1 MKTNKIFHLNLYAL
15 IVAMLIT
22 ISASATD
29 VGSPKGAFS
38 VSPTG
43 GGVYSVA
50 IEAPTGL
57 KEIQPNIAIT
67 YNSQSGQ
74 GIVGYGCNV
83 SGISV
88 ITRAPKDIAH
98 DLTAKGITFQ
108 NTDAFYI
115 DGKRLLFQSGT
126 EGAEGAVYT
135 PEGEPFTEVIMHTS
149 TYNSSPTIWF
159 EARSCNGIT
168 YKYGTTISHSL
179 FVYNNGAY
187 YQNAWYIS
195 RVEDQTGNYM
205 TFSYDHDHNFVYP
218 SQIAYGYNNNGSGSS
233 KTVNFT
239 YEDEPND
246 QPSFYVKGIKV
257 TKAKRL
263 SNIRTASGSTTYRS
277 YNLTYTNMTLG
288 NRILSALSSINEKNG
303 NNSQLPQMGLEWQS
317 SSSYNQTIS
326 HPSVN
331 LAQPYTSTTF
341 GSLNFFAGDVNGDGF
356 SDIIQFSPIIDSN
369 GLEIDN
375 CVLVYRSS
383 FNKTFQYLSYQSP
396 IACSLGQ
403 SFDFGNMAR
412 RFGMPSLFDFD
423 GDGLNDIL
431 VPNMIVT
438 NQGNTY
444 YAHYRILYGEH
455 IKSGSSSVPPAL
467 DLPLSTN
474 KMHLYTTGDVDNDGK
489 SNIVALERD
498 VTGSGYLMRIVDSP
512 DANGNYP
519 YTNVS
524 IPLPS
529 APQELFLADY
539 NNNGLNDLMIVCG
552 SSYTILWNQTG
563 TGASNVFSSSS
574 STQGSTVSYKLHME
588 MGDFNGDGNPDFLL
602 GSKESNVWH
611 IAYGNGDGTFTKQSV
626 GTFDIYDQTTDND
639 DDKMRCFV
647 YDFNGDGR
655 SDVVIEKAVYSGSS
669 FSLTKT
675 MWLQSSGTAL
685 SLVKTATSVKE
696 DDGLASHYMLG
707 DFTGDGRV
715 ELMNYGYDCY
725 NGSYANVNPTLN
737 MYTQSSFTEQ
747 SGKVTQITDGFGN
760 QTTVTYK
767 SLINSGKY
775 TVQSGD
781 TLPMAD
787 VSLPLNVVTKTVQT
801 NGVANNITLNYEYEG
816 LKAHLRG
823 RGLLGFSKTKT
834 IDQSTSDS
842 TVISRVWDLQ
852 FFVPNITSTAIYR
865 GGNNE
870 TSSSNLTIVAKGS
883 GNYFAYPSTQTST
896 DMYGNVTTITR
907 EFNTT
912 YGYMTSEKV
921 ANGASMYKKTAYTS
935 YIKKGLVWL
944 PQTITFTQKHSDD
957 TDIYTDVATYTYNN
971 IGLPT
976 QKIIHQNVNSKSVTT
991 NYTYDAI
998 GNIISEISSGTG
1010 IPNITRYYTY
1020 DSNKRDITRI
1030 YTSPA
1035 TTNVYYTYDTWG
1047 NVLTEQDRTNS
1058 SNYLTTTFTYDGW
1071 GRKTSE
1077 TSPTGLVTNY
1087 SLGWGTSQARKYYR
1101 YEKTQGRSAHYIWYD
1116 ACGREVLDSV
1126 RVLKGIPSTLIT
1138 TYDSRGRVS
1147 EKKNSVGQ
1155 VARTDNYT
1163 YDNWNR
1169 VTARNTNYEGNTI
1182 YTYGNRSIQSTK
1194 NGNVYTKTF
1203 DAWGNVKSSVDPI
1216 SSVSYNYLSNG
1227 KPGTIT
1233 SNGSTMT
1240 MEYDGVG
1247 NQTLLDDPDAGETT
1261 YTYNAAG
1268 QILTQ
1273 TDARNITTQNTYD
1286 NLGRLSSVT
1295 VDGVATTYTYGT
1307 SGNEILRLT
1316 KEQRGNNTID
1326 YTHDQYGRLSTVQ
1339 RTVAGSDVLTYS
1351 YTYNSNDQISQV
1363 TYPGSVAVG
1372 YTYDDYGYRIGM
1384 SVNGNS
1390 VWSVP
1395 THNGYNVIT
1404 TLQGR
1409 NTTTY
1414 VDGAY
1419 RVNAKM
1425 EGNTRALTFIHSF
1438 TTGNMTSRMGVAG
1451 ELVTENFTYDGIDR
1465 LTGVAI
1471 PTSSISSL
1479 SYLASIT
1486 GEKLSD
1492 LLQRFAEPME
1502 RMSQSVERNAAS
1514 VSSISASMSISYGA
1528 NGNISSKS
1536 GLGNYTYP
1544 STNATHPHA
1553 VKNVANTSNL
1563 ISTAAQSI
1571 SYTGFGKVSNIS
1583 DNGYAM
1589 SFVYGPDFERWKT
1602 VLTQNGTTKR
1612 TTIYA
1617 DNYEKITEN
1626 GVTRQ
1631 IYYLDDDVICMK
1643 VNSGSPVLYKGWTDN
1658 LGSYLQLIDN
1668 TGVSV
1673 FEAQYDAW
1681 GRQEVTKNNVGF
1693 HRGYTGHEMLPE
1705 FGLINMNGRLYDP
1718 LLGRFLSPDNYVQ
1731 LPDFSQ
1737 SLNRY
1742 SYCLNNPL
1750 KYTDPSG
1757 DFLLELGLGLLGA
1770 YMFGASVNKGELNP
1784 LKWDWKNEMTYFGI
1798 AFGAAVGAIGG
1809 YGIINPGTV
1818 SFGIGIDTPYL
1829 SLGTSI
1835 GVIGSGTDWNFDFH
1849 WTTAAGDGGSIK
1861 QIKGEKKLEEE
1872 LNSFRNN
1879 ARINYSAYSY
1889 AASSLAVLNDDW
1901 MGIGVYDDVII
1912 PVVYGVATYNFYQD
1926 NKELFGKMWS
1936 EAESILSKHRRE
1948 NSGFVYELHPYKT
1961 GMYKNYRTGQLEQL
1975 GPNDVWKI
1983 GQTTHGT
1990 DRYKKESYEFKNFQM
2005 VPIYWGTTTELL
2017 IMEKIYLYSYAFQ
2030 HGHLPPG
2037 NRIFK

>member
-98 DLTAKGITFQ
+98 DQTAKGITFQ

-205 TFSYDHDHNFVYP
+205 TFSYDYDHNFVYP

-356 SDIIQFSPIIDSN
+356 SDIIQFSPINNSN
-369 GLEIDN
+369 GIEIDN

-467 DLPLSTN
+467 DIPLSTN
-474 KMHLYTTGDVDNDGK
+474 KMHLYATGDVDNDGK
-489 SNIVALERD
+489 SNIVVLERD
-498 VTGSGYLMRIVDSP
+498 VTGSGYLMRVVDSP

-602 GSKESNVWH
+602 GTKESNFWH

-737 MYTQSSFTEQ
+737 MYTQSSFTAQ

-921 ANGASMYKKTAYTS
+921 ANGTSIYKKTAYTS

-1020 DSNKRDITRI
+1020 ASNKRDITRI

-1058 SNYLTTTFTYDGW
+1058 SNYLTTTYTYDGW

-1077 TSPTGLVTNY
+1077 TLPTGVVTNY
-1087 SLGWGTSQARKYYR
+1087 SYGWGTSQARKYYT
-1101 YEKTQGRSAHYIWYD
+1101 YEKTQGRSAHLKWFD

-1147 EKKNSVGQ
+1147 ETRNSVGQ
-1155 VARTDNYT
+1155 VIRRDNYT

-1169 VTARNTNYEGNTI
+1169 VTAKNTNYEGNTT

-1194 NGNVYTKTF
+1194 NGHIYTKTF
-1203 DAWGNVKSSVDPI
+1203 DAWGNIKSAVDPV

-1240 MEYDGVG
+1240 MEYDEVG
-1247 NQTLLDDPDAGETT
+1247 NQTLLNDPDAGEIT

-1425 EGNTRALTFIHSF
+1425 EGDTRALTFFHSS
-1438 TTGNMTSRMGVAG
+1438 TTGNLTSRMGVAG

-1479 SYLASIT
+1479 TYLASIT

-1544 STNATHPHA
+1544 STNAAHPHA

-1668 TGVSV
+1668 TGASV

-1750 KYTDPSG
+1750 KYVDRSG
-1757 DFLLELGLGLLGA
+1757 ELFGIDDVFIAITIGAIVGA
-1770 YMFGASVNKGELNP
+1770 YIGGAVANHYQWNP
-1784 LKWDWKNEMTYFGI
+1784 FKWNYSSFWTYAGLAIGGIAGGYAGFGI
-1798 AFGAAVGAIGG
+1798 ASGQLGLSLKAITPLGAVGVN
-1809 YGIINPGTV
+1809 YWK
-1818 SFGIGIDTPYL
+1818 D
-1829 SLGTSI
+1829 
-1835 GVIGSGTDWNFDFH
+1835 
-1849 WTTAAGDGGSIK
+1849 
-1861 QIKGEKKLEEE
+1861 
-1872 LNSFRNN
+1872 RNN
-1879 ARINYSAYSY
+1879 NNRI
-1889 AASSLAVLNDDW
+1889 
-1901 MGIGVYDDVII
+1901 
-1912 PVVYGVATYNFYQD
+1912 
-1926 NKELFGKMWS
+1926 
-1936 EAESILSKHRRE
+1936 EAESNSVAGGHW
-1948 NSGFVYELHPYKT
+1948 NSGEEKAVRNAEESVDNVVNSMRNDYWRNINRTIDNNQYLSNLYLGTQSINSFVYESSKQMRRISNVSNLYNPLVKKTSFINGIFIVDELHRDYYYDGERIGFHMKKDIYKESTGLLAGTLAGYVGSSVSPYIGILMALYSSFYMSNYAEEKAYENYIHSIQPNYDPT
-1961 GMYKNYRTGQLEQL
+1961 EGMY
-1975 GPNDVWKI
+1975 
-1983 GQTTHGT
+1983 
-1990 DRYKKESYEFKNFQM
+1990 NFFM
-2005 VPIYWGTTTELL
+2005 TY
-2017 IMEKIYLYSYAFQ
+2017 
-2030 HGHLPPG
+2030 
-2037 NRIFK
+2037 